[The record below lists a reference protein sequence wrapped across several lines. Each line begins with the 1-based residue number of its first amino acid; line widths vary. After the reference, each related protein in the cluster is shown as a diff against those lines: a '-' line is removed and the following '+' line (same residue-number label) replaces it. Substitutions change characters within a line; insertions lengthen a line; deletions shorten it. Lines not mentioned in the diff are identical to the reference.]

1 MKRNKILRIIFL
13 ICIIILISLVAFAGI
28 FVAYQNTT
36 KNLVKE
42 YSIGRDLVGSRRI
55 ELDVS
60 TQTNEVNYDKEG
72 NVIASTDSETEVANT
87 VSEPVNKEEDKTLEN
102 YQKTAKILKERLQEL
117 KVEDYTLRLNT
128 ENGMIMIELPENA
141 EKTDSV
147 VSALSQTG
155 KFEIVDSTTK
165 EVLLNNADIEKV
177 EADIG
182 QTSYGYV
189 AYIAIQFNEEGTEK
203 FRNITN
209 TYKTIENTTSNTTTE
224 ETTQEESEEQK
235 EISLQLDGET
245 IMTDSFE
252 EEISTGYLQLTVGT
266 STATANSEELNT
278 YYKSAQTEAALL
290 NSDALPLTYT
300 IAQNKYVKSDITL
313 PTLQIALYIAL
324 GILAIGMLYLIIR
337 YHSKGLLTAISLIG
351 YIALL
356 LLTIRYTNVT
366 ISIIGLVGIVV
377 SVIINY
383 IFVLHLLKKTEEI
396 ESIKMAYTEV
406 MKSFLRIML
415 PIIIIAIVF
424 TFSTHLAIFS
434 FGMVMFWGIV
444 LDWIYNLVVT
454 RTFLLDA
461 KKE

>member
-42 YSIGRDLVGSRRI
+42 YSLGRDLVGSRRI
-55 ELDVS
+55 QLDVS
-60 TQTNEVNYDKEG
+60 TQTNEVNYDKDG

-102 YQKTAKILKERLQEL
+102 YQKTAKILEERLKEL
-117 KVEDYTLRLNT
+117 RVEDYTLRLNT
-128 ENGMIMIELPENA
+128 ENGMVMIELPENVD
-141 EKTDSV
+141 KTDSV
-147 VSALSQTG
+147 VSALSQAG

-165 EVLLNNADIEKV
+165 EVLLDNTDIERV

-189 AYIAIQFNEEGTEK
+189 AYIAIQFNKEGTEK

-224 ETTQEESEEQK
+224 GTTEEAEEQK

-245 IMTDSFE
+245 IMTDSFA
-252 EEISTGYLQLTVGT
+252 EEISTGYLQLTVGS
-266 STATANSEELNT
+266 STATSNSEELNT

-300 IAQNKYVKSDITL
+300 VAQNKYVKSDITL
-313 PTLQIALYIAL
+313 ETLQIALYIAL
-324 GILAIGMLYLIIR
+324 GVLAIGIVYLIIR
-337 YHSKGLLTAISLIG
+337 YHMKGLLVAISIIG
-351 YIALL
+351 YAALL

-377 SVIINY
+377 SVMINY
-383 IFVLHLLKKTEEI
+383 IFVLQLLKKTEEI
-396 ESIKMAYTEV
+396 ENVKLAYTEV
-406 MKSFLRIML
+406 MKSFLKVML

-424 TFSTHLAIFS
+424 AFSTHLAIFS